1 MAPTYV
7 YLLNTASMPIKVLSY
22 RGSSLLSAVLA
33 LLTSDSRFCTQ
44 HQFDI
49 QSRHIMS
56 GPKVTEFK
64 QLPGSPSPSLV
75 AVADVQQIT
84 DQASSR
90 YILYKIG

>member
-1 MAPTYV
+1 MHAYKSTELPRQFSTF
-7 YLLNTASMPIKVLSY
+7 IEK
-22 RGSSLLSAVLA
+22 AVLA

-49 QSRHIMS
+49 HARHTMS
-56 GPKVTEFK
+56 GPKVTEFN
-64 QLPGSPSPSLV
+64 QMPGGPSPSLV

-90 YILYKIG
+90 DILYKIG